1 MITFERNANGF
12 TQSGDVDFD
21 FGLFQWQRHDGRWD
35 GGWAIEPVSDLIA
48 RMQRGGPYKYQS
60 YRILPAEMPPLEI
73 KPTCAGC
80 GAISGEDCQRA
91 GEYLFGRADVTES
104 LPIAFNG
111 DHQFSLSIKVATEGK
126 HFGKKKPK
134 QTWFNSVRCAELFL
148 MANGDIEP
156 AISTI
161 GNGQRLLAFIGGPEV
176 VKARK
181 KRAPNRSYLARLE
194 STDALDGQH
203 AGLSA

>member
-1 MITFERNANGF
+1 MIIFQRSADVFTQHGDIGF
-12 TQSGDVDFD
+12 T
-21 FGLFQWQRHDGRWD
+21 FGLFQWQRADGAWD

-48 RMQRGGPYKYQS
+48 RMQRGGPYKYS
-60 YRILPAEMPPLEI
+60 AYRILPAEMPPLDI

-80 GAISGEDCQRA
+80 GVIAGEDCQRA

-104 LPIAFNG
+104 LPIQFNA
-111 DHQFSLSIKVATEGK
+111 DHQFSLSIRVATDGRN
-126 HFGKKKPK
+126 FGNKKPK

-148 MANGDIEP
+148 MANGDSKTSD
-156 AISTI
+156 STI
-161 GNGQRLLAFIGGPEV
+161 GNGQRVLAYLSGAEV

-194 STDALDGQH
+194 STDAL
-203 AGLSA
+203 AGHHVHY

>member
-1 MITFERNANGF
+1 VITFERNANGF

-21 FGLFQWQRHDGRWD
+21 FGLFQWLRADGTWD
-35 GGWAIEPVSDLIA
+35 GGWTAEPVADLVA
-48 RMQRGGPYKYQS
+48 RMQHSGPYKYS
-60 YRILPAEMPPLEI
+60 AYRILPAEMPPLDI

-80 GAISGEDCQRA
+80 GVIAGEDCQRA

-104 LPIAFNG
+104 LPIKFNE
-111 DHQFSLSIKVATEGK
+111 DHQFSLSIRVATEGK

-134 QTWFNSVRCAELFL
+134 QIWFNSVRCAELFL
-148 MANGDIEP
+148 IANGDIKP
-156 AISTI
+156 AASTI
-161 GNGQRLLAFIGGPEV
+161 GNGERLLAFIGGPEV

-181 KRAPNRSYLARLE
+181 KRAPNQSYLARLE
-194 STDALDGQH
+194 SADGLVGQH